1 MKFIVLKLQ
10 ISTNFAE
17 RWRASFYQFRNLMNL
32 NKVFLIGRLTRDP
45 EIRVMPS
52 GQQVATFGLA
62 TDRFYTDKTSNQRT
76 QKTEF
81 HNIVMFSRLAEIA
94 SQYLK
99 KGSLVLVEGRLQTR
113 DWQDA
118 AGAKRYRTEIVA
130 DSMQLGPKGSGEGG
144 GNYQAPQQDQGYSS
158 KPAFAQG
165 YGETKPAVKSGGGE
179 KSPKA
184 PAEIDI
190 PIIEEDNDID
200 VKNIPF

>member
-1 MKFIVLKLQ
+1 
-10 ISTNFAE
+10 
-17 RWRASFYQFRNLMNL
+17 MNL

-45 EIRVMPS
+45 EVRVMPS

-62 TDRFYTDKTSNQRT
+62 TDRFYTDKTSGQRQ

-94 SQYLK
+94 AQYLK

-118 AGAKRYRTEIVA
+118 SGQKRYRTEIVA
-130 DSMQLGPKGSGEGG
+130 DNMQLGPRSGSESGSS
-144 GNYQAPQQDQGYSS
+144 YQAPQPSYQPKTVLPAEASAKESS
-158 KPAFAQG
+158 RTKKPA
-165 YGETKPAVKSGGGE
+165 E
-179 KSPKA
+179 
-184 PAEIDI
+184 EIDI
-190 PIIEEDNDID
+190 PIIEEDGDID

>member
-1 MKFIVLKLQ
+1 
-10 ISTNFAE
+10 
-17 RWRASFYQFRNLMNL
+17 MNL

-45 EIRVMPS
+45 EVRVMPS
-52 GQQVATFGLA
+52 GQQVTTFGLA
-62 TDRFYTDKTSNQRT
+62 TDRFYTDKTSNQRQ

-118 AGAKRYRTEIVA
+118 SGQKRYRTEIVA
-130 DSMQLGPKGSGEGG
+130 ESMQLGPRSSNESG
-144 GNYQAPQQDQGYSS
+144 GNYQASQPEQGHSAKS
-158 KPAFAQG
+158 AFAQS
-165 YGETKPAVKSGGGE
+165 YGQTPAAKSAGE
-179 KSPKA
+179 KKSAQPA
-184 PAEIDI
+184 AEIDI

-200 VKNIPF
+200 VKDIPF